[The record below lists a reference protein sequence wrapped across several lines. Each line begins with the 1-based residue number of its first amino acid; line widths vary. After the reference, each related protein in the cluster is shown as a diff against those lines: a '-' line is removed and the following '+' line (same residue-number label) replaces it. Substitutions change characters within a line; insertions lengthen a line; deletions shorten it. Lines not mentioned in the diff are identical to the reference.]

1 MKIFKIILITLF
13 FLQTGCGY
21 KIVNNLD
28 NFKFTIVDYK
38 LSGEKRINNLLDK
51 NFKRF
56 EDNDTQSISNFI
68 INADSSINRSIISKN
83 SSGEALSYNLKITI
97 IIEIYKNNNLLNK
110 TIFNESTSYDN
121 LNSKFELKQ
130 YENILIQDLTNEMI
144 LKINNKLNSV
154 K

>member
-1 MKIFKIILITLF
+1 MKVFRIILITLF
-13 FLQTGCGY
+13 FFQTNCGY

-28 NFKFTIVDYK
+28 NFKFEIIDYK
-38 LSGEKRINNLLDK
+38 LTGEKKINNLLDK

-56 EDNDTQSISNFI
+56 ENNDSQSISNFI
-68 INADSSINRSIISKN
+68 IHADSSINRSIISKN

-97 IIEIYKNNNLLNK
+97 VIEIYENNNLLNK
-110 TIFNESTSYDN
+110 TTFNESTSYDN
-121 LNSKFELKQ
+121 LDSKFELKQ

-144 LKINNKLNSV
+144 YQINNKLNTV

>member
-1 MKIFKIILITLF
+1 MKVFRIILITLF
-13 FLQTGCGY
+13 FFQTNCGY

-28 NFKFTIVDYK
+28 NFKFEIIDYK
-38 LSGEKRINNLLDK
+38 LTGEKKINNLLDK

-56 EDNDTQSISNFI
+56 ENNDSQSISNFI
-68 INADSSINRSIISKN
+68 IHADSSINRSIISKN

-97 IIEIYKNNNLLNK
+97 VIEIYENNNLLNK
-110 TIFNESTSYDN
+110 TIFNDNISYDN

-144 LKINNKLNSV
+144 YEINNKLNSV

>member
-1 MKIFKIILITLF
+1 MKIFRIILITLLF
-13 FLQTGCGY
+13 FQTSCGY

-28 NFKFTIVDYK
+28 NFKFNIIDYK
-38 LSGEKRINNLLDK
+38 LTGEKKINNILDK

-56 EDNDTQSISNFI
+56 EDNISQSTSNFI
-68 INADSSINRSIISKN
+68 VHANSSINRSITSKN
-83 SSGEALSYNLKITI
+83 SSGEALSYDLKIKI
-97 IIEIYKNNNLLNK
+97 VLEIYENNNLLNK
-110 TIFNESTSYDN
+110 TIFNENISYDN

-144 LKINNKLNSV
+144 YEINNKLNSV

>member
-1 MKIFKIILITLF
+1 MRIFKIILISLF
-13 FLQTGCGY
+13 FLQTSCGY

-38 LSGEKRINNLLDK
+38 LTGEKRINNLLDK

-56 EDNDTQSISNFI
+56 EDNISQSISNFI
-68 INADSSINRSIISKN
+68 IHANSSMDRSITSKN
-83 SSGEALSYNLKITI
+83 RSGEALSYDLKVTI
-97 IIEIYKNNNLLNK
+97 VIEIYEDDNLLDK
-110 TIFNESTSYDN
+110 TSFNESTSYDN

>member
-13 FLQTGCGY
+13 FFQTSCGY

-28 NFKFTIVDYK
+28 NFKFTIIDYK
-38 LSGEKRINNLLDK
+38 LTGEKKINNLLDK

-56 EDNDTQSISNFI
+56 EDNISQSISNFI
-68 INADSSINRSIISKN
+68 VHANSSINRSITSKN
-83 SSGEALSYNLKITI
+83 SSGEALSYDLKITI
-97 IIEIYKNNNLLNK
+97 VIEIYENNNLLNK
-110 TIFNESTSYDN
+110 TTFNESTSYDN

-130 YENILIQDLTNEMI
+130 YENILIQDLTNQI
-144 LKINNKLNSV
+144 IFKINNKLNSI

>member
-1 MKIFKIILITLF
+1 MRIFKIILISLF
-13 FLQTGCGY
+13 FLQTSCGY

-28 NFKFTIVDYK
+28 NFRFTIIDHK
-38 LSGEKRINNLLDK
+38 LTGEKKINNLLDK

-56 EDNDTQSISNFI
+56 EDNNPRSKSNFI
-68 INADSSINRSIISKN
+68 VHANSASNRSIISKN

-97 IIEIYKNNNLLNK
+97 VIEVYENNNLVNK
-110 TIFNESTSYDN
+110 TTFNENTTFDN

-130 YENILIQDLTNEMI
+130 YENILIQDLTEQI
-144 LKINNKLNSV
+144 IFKINNKLNSI